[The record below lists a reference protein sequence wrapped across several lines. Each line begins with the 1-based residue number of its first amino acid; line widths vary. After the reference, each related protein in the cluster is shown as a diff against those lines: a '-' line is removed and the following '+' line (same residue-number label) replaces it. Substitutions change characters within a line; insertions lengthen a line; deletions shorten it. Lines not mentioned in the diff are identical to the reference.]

1 MVEEVTLEK
10 PVLEIYHHWD
20 GYPENLG
27 KTLLEQY
34 NDYDTI
40 LNLLLGG
47 DASTINNNH
56 VCQYCAWRGED
67 WEYVK
72 PKQLDKPSFNEEY
85 LYKFE
90 NGVWTVDVETTV
102 INSDTRKRSV
112 NISTAIID
120 ANGTKTA
127 VAEDKTV
134 AADEKD
140 KAVITSGIYQRNFKK
155 DGKTYHHI
163 MDKRTGMP
171 ADNRLASVT
180 VIADDGEKADALA
193 TALSVMG
200 EEKAKDYQKKHPEI
214 EIILIRKDGNFW
226 QSAGAGMERQ

>member
-1 MVEEVTLEK
+1 MATRSNICLILNKEDIGKVVKFNATKLPKDVTYDNEFLNLVEEVTLEK

-47 DASTINNNH
+47 DASTINNNN

-72 PKQLDKPSFNEEY
+72 PKQLDKPAFNEEY

-90 NGVWTVDVETTV
+90 NGVWYFRDEYE
-102 INSDTRKRSV
+102 N
-112 NISTAIID
+112 
-120 ANGTKTA
+120 
-127 VAEDKTV
+127 EDWTNLK
-134 AADEKD
+134 E
-140 KAVITSGIYQRNFKK
+140 YLNMQ
-155 DGKTYHHI
+155 
-163 MDKRTGMP
+163 
-171 ADNRLASVT
+171 
-180 VIADDGEKADALA
+180 
-193 TALSVMG
+193 
-200 EEKAKDYQKKHPEI
+200 
-214 EIILIRKDGNFW
+214 
-226 QSAGAGMERQ
+226 